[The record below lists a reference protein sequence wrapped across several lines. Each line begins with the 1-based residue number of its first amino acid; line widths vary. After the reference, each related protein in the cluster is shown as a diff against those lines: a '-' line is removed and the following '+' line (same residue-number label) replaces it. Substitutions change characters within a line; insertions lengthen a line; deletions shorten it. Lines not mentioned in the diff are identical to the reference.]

1 MVNELVYNLEAYK
14 TKCEAGMDIQK
25 MASSERGWIQ
35 IMDLDIT
42 NIKPVETLELFPT
55 NNGDLK

>member
-1 MVNELVYNLEAYK
+1 MVNGLVFNLEAFK
-14 TKCEAGMDIQK
+14 TKYEAGKEK
-25 MASSERGWIQ
+25 MARSEDGWIQ
-35 IMDLDIT
+35 IMDLNT